1 MHSSTSCLP
10 DHWMSAL
17 ILMLI
22 SIMICAS
29 SFAQDKHND
38 SIELIV
44 KEGDTISELLSSIEI
59 SSDDRQLAI
68 AELGNVFDS
77 NALRVGQSI
86 KVKLLNYDTQ
96 KTGPYHLESLKISL
110 NPLEEIWLSRVSE
123 GIFLAR
129 VERKPVIMKLKK
141 ASGEIK
147 GSLYQ
152 SAVEAGI
159 PPSILH
165 QMIQAYSYDV
175 DFQRDVRNGQ
185 QFEAFF
191 TSGYT
196 SNGDYA
202 RDGSLIYA
210 SLTVKGTPLAI
221 YRFGEN
227 DGFFNKE
234 GKSIKRG
241 FLRTPV
247 DGARISSGYGKRT
260 HPVLGYTKMH
270 KGIDFAAPRGTPI
283 YAAGDGTI
291 DYLGRYGSY
300 GKFVRINHGNG
311 YQTAYAHLNRF
322 GKGKR
327 KGGKVKQ
334 GDVIGYVGTT
344 GRSTGPHLHYEI
356 LKHGKHINPLSVKT
370 LSTQQ
375 LSGLKKGIFYGFRRQ
390 VDYLIKHEAEAATQL
405 N

>member
-10 DHWMSAL
+10 HHWMGTL
-17 ILMLI
+17 ILMLL

-29 SFAQDKHND
+29 SFAQEKHND
-38 SIELIV
+38 NIELIV
-44 KEGDTISELLSSIEI
+44 KEGDTISQLLSSIEI

-68 AELGNVFDS
+68 VELGNVFDS
-77 NALRVGQSI
+77 NSLRVGQSI

-110 NPLEEIWLSRVSE
+110 NPLEEIWLSRVSD

-152 SAVEAGI
+152 SAVDAGI
-159 PPSILH
+159 PPSILQ

-185 QFEAFF
+185 QFEALF

-202 RDGSLIYA
+202 KDGSLIYA

-227 DGFFNKE
+227 DSFYNKE

-247 DGARISSGYGKRT
+247 DGARISSGFGKRR

-270 KGIDFAAPRGTPI
+270 KGIDFAAPRGTPV
-283 YAAGDGTI
+283 YAAGDGTV

-300 GKFVRINHGNG
+300 GKFVRISHGSG

-375 LSGLKKGIFYGFRRQ
+375 LSGLRKGIFYGFRRQ
-390 VDYLIKHEAEAATQL
+390 VDYLIKHEAETATKL